1 MLTKVQFIVQI
12 KGPMFSKLYLLNRVI
27 VNLLHL
33 LVEIRIESNFPLIN
47 PSKLMSLFK
56 LVVDKFILSTT
67 EKSETSSAKS
77 QVKRKINKIKEKK
90 QFYKDNAIYL
100 NRLFPYQLFA

>member
-67 EKSETSSAKS
+67 EKSEKSSAKS
-77 QVKRKINKIKEKK
+77 LTFVMRPSERS
-90 QFYKDNAIYL
+90 FM
-100 NRLFPYQLFA
+100 